1 MSPSDDPRVDAL
13 ARDVERAV
21 RAGDETVERV
31 DAIYEGLGAVS
42 HRVGEVETM
51 LTGLAQS
58 VAELVPSGGRVQSW
72 ILADEPDT
80 TRVLL
85 AELVGWLEQVY
96 VRYTDTRLPS
106 CWMWHPAVVEEL
118 LMLRHLHKDA
128 YAGRSWAK
136 VGDWHDRW
144 LPGVRDRIDKA
155 VGHCELALHATGE
168 REDRRPAVTPLG
180 QHADAVA
187 ETWTNTGLPPQVTP
201 DLLIDAR
208 VHDLT

>member
-1 MSPSDDPRVDAL
+1 MSPSDDDRVAAL

-21 RAGDETVERV
+21 RVGEETVGRV
-31 DAIYEGLGAVS
+31 NDIYEGMGAFS
-42 HRVGEVETM
+42 HRVGELETM
-51 LTGLAQS
+51 LTSLAQS

-72 ILADEPDT
+72 ILADNPDAA
-80 TRVLL
+80 RVLL
-85 AELVGWLEQVY
+85 GELVGWLDQVY
-96 VRYTDTRLPS
+96 LRYPDTRLPS

-118 LMLRHLHKDA
+118 LMLWHLHKDA
-128 YAGRSWAK
+128 YAGRNWVK

-144 LPGVRDRIDKA
+144 LPGVRGRIDKA
-155 VGHCELALHATGE
+155 FGHCELGLHASGE
-168 REDRRPAVTPLG
+168 REDRQPAVTPLG

-187 ETWTNTGLPPQVTP
+187 DTWTSTGLPPQITP